1 MNFIQNFPTK
11 KKLITNNISKSE
23 KTQLILH
30 KINIKEKP
38 LYKKYLKQFFE
49 NPRKFFIS
57 NYANKI
63 IVLNRFKTQ
72 ENLFELPLPQN
83 LLKRY
88 KARKNKGVQLIND
101 TSIKEQI
108 DDMVSA
114 YNNNKMGTK
123 RRKIILGIKK
133 EKDDKRDKREITEE
147 ELQKIY
153 AAFEDVRSL
162 NKNRIDNFITKN
174 EYVDL
179 MYKTYEENNEDKNE
193 DNTTEDNKEIK
204 ENNDDIKFRKFV
216 KSKSS
221 LAIRNINKVNKEDL
235 HKKIVSA
242 KMVKF
247 TDRNSINITK
257 RKNSDIVIPKI
268 PEKMIHKSKTFAS
281 IFDEKLPQ
289 KIPQNK
295 NEENSLTT
303 NSQYSTLYKTRNKS
317 FLSNL
322 KKTYNKYLEAKTG
335 LNREQL
341 LLEKQYQYTMDMT
354 STAIKKEFAKKL
366 ATQEKALNHNKKIDN
381 RNNNMME
388 LLAKKLNKEKD
399 DLIIAQVD
407 DYRIMKDIKS
417 ELQDLIEKNIPEY
430 NYKWNKDLRN
440 NSEDCHYKKINNQ
453 IQREIVR
460 NPLNA
465 KNRANSVDK
474 RFGEAEKN
482 YIRQNIRKSDYRK
495 FVRELSMS
503 KGNFNGLLIKG
514 KNLLKCEKDLI
525 KKIKGKKYI
534 INYNSTL
541 QEKDINDIL
550 YSYNININN
559 RSIPK

>member
-11 KKLITNNISKSE
+11 KQLITNNILKAE
-23 KTQLILH
+23 KTRLILH

-49 NPRKFFIS
+49 NPRKFFVS

-83 LLKRY
+83 LLRRY

-108 DDMVSA
+108 DDMVSP
-114 YNNNKMGTK
+114 YNNNKLGNR

-179 MYKTYEENNEDKNE
+179 MYKNYKENNENND

-204 ENNDDIKFRKFV
+204 ENNDDIKFRKYV

-221 LAIRNINKVNKEDL
+221 LAIRNRSKVHKDDL

-242 KMVKF
+242 KIVKF
-247 TDRNSINITK
+247 NDRNSINIYK
-257 RKNSDIVIPKI
+257 RKNSEIIIPKI

-295 NEENSLTT
+295 NEENNLTT

-341 LLEKQYQYTMDMT
+341 LLEKQYQYTMDVN

-388 LLAKKLNKEKD
+388 LLAKKINKEKD

-453 IQREIVR
+453 NQREIVR

-495 FVRELSMS
+495 FVRDLNMS

-541 QEKDINDIL
+541 QEKDINDVL
-550 YSYNININN
+550 YTYNININN
-559 RSIPK
+559 HSIPK

>member
-11 KKLITNNISKSE
+11 KQLITNNILKAE
-23 KTQLILH
+23 KTRLILH

-49 NPRKFFIS
+49 NPRKFFVS

-83 LLKRY
+83 LLRRY

-108 DDMVSA
+108 DDMVSP
-114 YNNNKMGTK
+114 YNNNKIGNR

-179 MYKTYEENNEDKNE
+179 MYKNYKENNENND

-204 ENNDDIKFRKFV
+204 ENNDDIKFRKYV

-221 LAIRNINKVNKEDL
+221 LAIRNRSKVHKDDL

-242 KMVKF
+242 KIVKF
-247 TDRNSINITK
+247 NDRNSINIYK
-257 RKNSDIVIPKI
+257 RKNSEIIIPKI

-289 KIPQNK
+289 KVPQNK
-295 NEENSLTT
+295 NEENNLTT

-341 LLEKQYQYTMDMT
+341 LLEKQYQYTMDVN

-388 LLAKKLNKEKD
+388 LLAKKINKEKD

-453 IQREIVR
+453 NQREIVR

-495 FVRELSMS
+495 FVRDLSMS

-541 QEKDINDIL
+541 QEKDINDVL
-550 YSYNININN
+550 YTYNININN
-559 RSIPK
+559 YSIPK

>member
-11 KKLITNNISKSE
+11 KQLITNNILKAE
-23 KTQLILH
+23 KTRLILH

-49 NPRKFFIS
+49 NPRKFFVS

-83 LLKRY
+83 LLRRY

-108 DDMVSA
+108 DDMVSP
-114 YNNNKMGTK
+114 YNNNKIGNR

-179 MYKTYEENNEDKNE
+179 MYKNYKENNENND

-204 ENNDDIKFRKFV
+204 ENNDDIKFRKYV

-221 LAIRNINKVNKEDL
+221 LAIRNRSKVHKDDL

-242 KMVKF
+242 KIVKF
-247 TDRNSINITK
+247 NDRNSINIYK
-257 RKNSDIVIPKI
+257 RKNSEIIIPKI

-295 NEENSLTT
+295 NEENNLTT

-341 LLEKQYQYTMDMT
+341 LLEKQYQYTMDVN

-388 LLAKKLNKEKD
+388 ILAKKINKEKD

-495 FVRELSMS
+495 FVRDLSMS

-541 QEKDINDIL
+541 QEKDINDVL
-550 YSYNININN
+550 YTYNININN
-559 RSIPK
+559 YSIPK

>member
-11 KKLITNNISKSE
+11 KQLITNNILKAE
-23 KTQLILH
+23 KTRLILH

-49 NPRKFFIS
+49 NPRKFFVS

-83 LLKRY
+83 LLRRY

-108 DDMVSA
+108 DDMVSP
-114 YNNNKMGTK
+114 YNNNKIGNR

-179 MYKTYEENNEDKNE
+179 MYKNYKENNENND

-204 ENNDDIKFRKFV
+204 ENNDDIKFRKYV

-221 LAIRNINKVNKEDL
+221 LAIRNRSKVHKDDL

-242 KMVKF
+242 KIVKF
-247 TDRNSINITK
+247 NDRNSINIYK
-257 RKNSDIVIPKI
+257 RKNSEIIIPKI

-295 NEENSLTT
+295 NEENNLTT

-341 LLEKQYQYTMDMT
+341 LLEKQYQYTMDVN

-388 LLAKKLNKEKD
+388 ILAKKINKEKD

-453 IQREIVR
+453 NQREIVR

-495 FVRELSMS
+495 FVRDLSMS

-541 QEKDINDIL
+541 QEKDINDVL
-550 YSYNININN
+550 YTYNININN
-559 RSIPK
+559 YSIPK